1 MARLSSTA
9 NFGFVAIPDAV
20 PHILAQFFHRPDHP
34 IRIMDICAGEGVAIG
49 IMAEHWGVPPEDM
62 YLNELHTQRAK
73 RCAVL
78 SPNTLSC
85 DALKGMRGTRHMC
98 QLAYTNPPFDNDAVV
113 EGGGRLEVKFCK
125 RILED
130 FHLIQPG
137 GWHIIVAPLDIFLRR
152 EFINHLARCYDIE
165 FVEAGPA
172 ARADQPAPEQ
182 ELHRAIWVLP
192 AEIRR
197 YREAIVIGQVREHHR
212 VGSDHLKEAHRI
224 QRILERDLP
233 VLSAPQRPWYS
244 FPAPAPLPKLIWRD
258 ATPGTPEDA
267 AKDVA
272 ASGGAWTSAAYRA
285 DRAGM
290 HREQLRPL
298 FPLSPPQAML
308 RIAAGAINGTE
319 IPIGG
324 VPQTIK
330 GSTIEEAVTWDDEKQ
345 NERSHVTTHHRVVR
359 RVPHVVTV
367 DRQGRIR
374 RFIGDHGM
382 RALTGM
388 TGVTDALLD
397 AVTAAAPPIISLQ
410 MDPEIST
417 IFNGIKPASGR
428 ALPGQPVG
436 LLLMQKLVAAGV
448 VTVHR
453 TRRGLFLVAEMGCGK
468 TPIGAAVAQAEY
480 TLGW

>member
-20 PHILAQFFHRPDHP
+20 PHVLAQFFHRPDHS

-49 IMAEHWGVPPEDM
+49 IMADHWGVAPDQM

-73 RCAVL
+73 RCAAL

-130 FHLIQPG
+130 FQLVQPG
-137 GWHIIVAPLDIFLRR
+137 GWHIIVAPHDILLRR

-165 FVEAGPA
+165 FTEADPTTL
-172 ARADQPAPEQ
+172 ADQTAPAQ
-182 ELHRAIWVLP
+182 ELHQAIWVLP

-197 YREAIVIGQVREHHR
+197 YREAVVIGQVREHHR
-212 VGSDHLKEAHRI
+212 VGSEQLKEAHRI
-224 QRILERDLP
+224 QRILESDLP
-233 VLSAPQRPWYS
+233 VLAAPQRPWYT
-244 FPAPAPLPKLIWRD
+244 FPEPVSIPKLIWRD
-258 ATPGTPEDA
+258 ATPGTPNDA

-285 DRAGM
+285 GRAGM

-298 FPLSPPQAML
+298 FPLSPGQAML
-308 RIAAGAINGTE
+308 RIAAGAINGTQIE
-319 IPIGG
+319 IGG

-345 NERSHVTTHHRVVR
+345 TDRSHITTHHRVVR

-367 DRQGRIR
+367 DRQGRIK
-374 RFIGDHGM
+374 RFIGDRGM
-382 RALTGM
+382 RSLTGM

-397 AVTAAAPPIISLQ
+397 AVTAAAPPIFNLQ
-410 MDPEIST
+410 MDSDLSA
-417 IFNGIKPASGR
+417 IFDGIKPASGR
-428 ALPGQPVG
+428 ALPGQAVG
-436 LLLMQKLVAAGV
+436 LLLMQKLAAAGV

-453 TRRGLFLVAEMGCGK
+453 TRRGLCLAAEMGCGK
-468 TPIGAAVAQAEY
+468 TPMAIAAAQAEY
-480 TLGW
+480 KLGM